1 MKKRIRRMKG
11 LILFESRALT
21 IKSIYRK
28 KIVDGRYDIYLRFNE
43 IEERYIVPTYTINRF
58 KDFKRGELVTIHEGN
73 GGYFAI
79 EKGNTVPQ
87 DGKILSL
94 QVET

>member
-1 MKKRIRRMKG
+1 MKKRDRQLKC
-11 LILFESRALT
+11 LILFNSKALT

-28 KIVDGRYDIYLRFNE
+28 KIVDGRYDVYLRFNE
-43 IEERYIVPTYTINRF
+43 IEERYIVKKYNIDRF
-58 KDFKRGELVTIHEGN
+58 KDFKRGDLVTIHEGN

-87 DGKILSL
+87 DGSILSL
-94 QVET
+94 QV

>member
-1 MKKRIRRMKG
+1 MKKHIRRMKY
-11 LILFESRALT
+11 LILFNSRALT

-28 KIVDGRYDIYLRFNE
+28 RIGDRRYDVYLRFNE
-43 IEERYIVPTYTINRF
+43 ISEQYVLPTYKIERF
-58 KDFKRGELVTIHEGN
+58 KDFKRGDLVTIHEGN

-94 QVET
+94 QV

>member
-1 MKKRIRRMKG
+1 MKKRIRRRMKC
-11 LILFESRALT
+11 LILFNSRALT

-28 KIVDGRYDIYLRFNE
+28 KIVDGRYDVYIRFNE
-43 IEERYIVPTYTINRF
+43 IEERYIVPTYKIERF
-58 KDFKRGELVTIHEGN
+58 KYFKRGDLVTIHEGN

-94 QVET
+94 QV

>member
-1 MKKRIRRMKG
+1 MKKHIRRMKG
-11 LILFESRALT
+11 LILFKSRALT

-28 KIVDGRYDIYLRFNE
+28 KIFDSRYDVYLRFNE
-43 IEERYIVPTYTINRF
+43 IDERYIVPTYTINRF
-58 KDFKRGELVTIHEGN
+58 KDFKRGDLVTIHEGN